1 MSDIK
6 IIQEHN
12 LSLDE
17 ARQAARK
24 VAAQMELDYEMTT
37 TWEGDLLKFERSGV
51 SGSLALLD
59 KQAQLEIK
67 LGFMLKGFA
76 SKIEEQVS
84 KNMRKVFEPEA

>member
-6 IIQEHN
+6 IIQVHN

-67 LGFMLKGFA
+67 LGFNFDNSLSNFHFYLETLWKHID
-76 SKIEEQVS
+76 KLE
-84 KNMRKVFEPEA
+84 

>member
-12 LSLDE
+12 LSLE
-17 ARQAARK
+17 ASREAANK
-24 VAAQMELDYEMTT
+24 VAAQMEADYEMTT

-51 SGSLALLD
+51 SGSLALSD

-67 LGFMLKGFA
+67 LGFILKGFA

-84 KNMRKVFEPEA
+84 KNMRKVFVPDA

>member
-12 LSLDE
+12 LSMDE
-17 ARQAARK
+17 AREAAKK
-24 VAAQMELDYEMTT
+24 VAAQMETDYQMTT
-37 TWEGDLLKFERSGV
+37 SWEGDLLKFERSGV
-51 SGSLALLD
+51 TGSLAILE
-59 KQAQLEIK
+59 KQAQLNIA

-84 KNMRKVFEPEA
+84 KNMRKVFVPEA

>member
-6 IIQEHN
+6 ITQEHN
-12 LSLDE
+12 LSLEE

-37 TWEGDLLKFERSGV
+37 TWDGDLLKVERSGV

-84 KNMRKVFEPEA
+84 KNMRKVFAPEA